1 MVRLLLTAA
10 LLLATAACGPKY
22 QPQSVHVADPGP
34 PQRVLP
40 GIRVVDPGMTPR
52 APLRYRV
59 PPGHTELLFVEIA
72 QAEVVRAEG
81 KGEEAGMPP
90 IQIEVKMG
98 PAEPTPQGLVRHP
111 VQITQVRI
119 SEMAEQMSPA
129 QREQLEKT
137 LAPLLEVQG
146 WSEMDIQGRIRRGEF
161 SGMEDVSPRL
171 RTMLGNIRSALL
183 TIPFPDEPLGP
194 RARWE
199 VERKLQFSGVWVDQ
213 VATYEIEKMDRD
225 QLTLQITAR
234 QSAPTQT
241 MASGRLE
248 AYQASMIGSAV
259 VRLDKFTPTSEAE
272 ATAQMRISTQ
282 TQAGPELVQVDE
294 RTMVKLY
301 PADQAKESGRP
312 GAKKSNEPDE
322 NAPPPADPS
331 VLIDPGKQKLKW

>member
-1 MVRLLLTAA
+1 
-10 LLLATAACGPKY
+10 
-22 QPQSVHVADPGP
+22 
-34 PQRVLP
+34 
-40 GIRVVDPGMTPR
+40 
-52 APLRYRV
+52 
-59 PPGHTELLFVEIA
+59 
-72 QAEVVRAEG
+72 
-81 KGEEAGMPP
+81 
-90 IQIEVKMG
+90 
-98 PAEPTPQGLVRHP
+98 
-111 VQITQVRI
+111 
-119 SEMAEQMSPA
+119 MAEQMSPA

-301 PADQAKESGRP
+301 PADQAKEVGKP
-312 GAKKSNEPDE
+312 DAKKSNKADE

>member
-1 MVRLLLTAA
+1 
-10 LLLATAACGPKY
+10 
-22 QPQSVHVADPGP
+22 
-34 PQRVLP
+34 
-40 GIRVVDPGMTPR
+40 
-52 APLRYRV
+52 
-59 PPGHTELLFVEIA
+59 
-72 QAEVVRAEG
+72 
-81 KGEEAGMPP
+81 
-90 IQIEVKMG
+90 MG
-98 PAEPTPQGLVRHP
+98 PAEPTPQGLLRHP

-129 QREQLEKT
+129 EREELEKT

-161 SGMEDVSPRL
+161 SGMEDVSPKL

-225 QLTLQITAR
+225 QLTLQVTAR

-272 ATAQMRISTQ
+272 ATAQMRISTE
-282 TQAGPELVQVDE
+282 TETGPELVHVDE
-294 RTMVKLY
+294 RTVVKLY
-301 PADQAKESGRP
+301 PADQAKESGKP
-312 GAKKSNEPDE
+312 GAKNANE

-331 VLIDPGKQKLKW
+331 VLTDPGKQKLKW